1 MTARKAWSAAAQSAD
16 GANCRRKGCG
26 NAAEVYVPMR
36 DFIADWKKW
45 SRAERVLAVVVT
57 SLMAA
62 LPIGLALASAGG
74 A

>member
-1 MTARKAWSAAAQSAD
+1 
-16 GANCRRKGCG
+16 
-26 NAAEVYVPMR
+26 MR

-45 SRAERVLAVVVT
+45 SRAERVLAIVVT